1 MSKGLVLVVDDEVN
15 ILSSLEGILH
25 DDGYDVVTVDE
36 GEAAL
41 SIIESDHPDLVLL
54 DIWLPGMDGI
64 EVLKSAKRT
73 GVEAEFIMM
82 SGHGSIDT
90 AVQATKLG
98 AFDFIEK
105 PLSLENVL
113 LMVKLAMD
121 RKKKNP
127 IAGEV
132 DEDSAGNKMDPF
144 IGESDGIKR
153 IREQL
158 KSLLL
163 SEKHITIIGEE
174 GTGKSLLAGIICFR
188 IQNEGRPC
196 VKVDCASL
204 PKKQANK
211 ILFGVGS
218 KDPDIPSKFEIAS
231 GGTIVLDGLDQL
243 PLNVQSNILKALK
256 KKSLPGNKGKK
267 EPDYEARIIAV
278 LPGDWEKK
286 LEEGAIN
293 RELLEFLNVERI
305 VLPALKDRS
314 GDMEALANF
323 FLSKAGME
331 PENQPAIVLDKGTLE
346 TLRRYSWPGNVK
358 ELKIALEG
366 IPLSGGG
373 RQFITPDD
381 LPAPIRY
388 GSPKFFPKPRQGSVL
403 GFKDADFLWDKE
415 SLLYHLRKSNWDIK
429 IAAQAMRLSVAILNK
444 KLVFH
449 GLDLESLMRQTFS
462 MQKTLKKSVVLCGQG
477 LHSGI
482 KTGLILSPLP
492 PNSGI
497 VFCDIST
504 GETIRAHL
512 EHVNSTDF
520 ATGLRKGKKVVRT
533 IEHILAALHMYRID
547 NLLIKM
553 GDEVP
558 IMDGSAIDFCGL
570 MEDGGIEEQDVFCE
584 ELIIDKV
591 YEVAF
596 PEMNEKFISIE
607 PAESLCVHYTLEY
620 PAPIGS
626 QEFLFESRGKDY
638 FKSEIAP
645 ARTFGF
651 LKDYGKLEEMG
662 LASGGRLSNVIL
674 LDDGKVLNTALRFPD
689 EFVRHKILDILGDI
703 YLLGRPV
710 RGKITARMTGH
721 RENIA
726 LLRKIKEGHPDYH

>member
-1 MSKGLVLVVDDEVN
+1 MSKGLVLVVDDEEN

-36 GEAAL
+36 GETAL
-41 SIIESDHPDLVLL
+41 NIIESDHPDLVLL

-105 PLSLENVL
+105 PLSLEGVL
-113 LMVKLAMD
+113 LMVKLAMER
-121 RKKKNP
+121 RKKQVEGAREESVRGK
-127 IAGEV
+127 I
-132 DEDSAGNKMDPF
+132 DQF
-144 IGESDGIKR
+144 IGTSESANR

-158 KSLLL
+158 KTLWPD
-163 SEKHITIIGEE
+163 EKHITITGEE
-174 GTGKSLLAGIICFR
+174 GTGKSLIAGLLCSQ
-188 IQNEGRPC
+188 IQNAGRPC
-196 VKVDCASL
+196 VKVDCVSL

-211 ILFGVGS
+211 VLLGAGVKGNENIPAFGAANGGS
-218 KDPDIPSKFEIAS
+218 
-231 GGTIVLDGLDQL
+231 IVLDGLDQL
-243 PLNVQSNILKALK
+243 PLNVQSNILKAFK
-256 KKSLPGNKGKK
+256 NGFRGAKSKK
-267 EPDYEARIIAV
+267 EPGYEVRIIAV
-278 LPGDWEKK
+278 LSAAWERKI
-286 LEEGAIN
+286 EEGGLN
-293 RELLEFLNVERI
+293 RELMEFLGAERI
-305 VLPALKDRS
+305 FVPPLRERYMDIEP
-314 GDMEALANF
+314 LANF
-323 FLSKAGME
+323 FLSQGNKDSQAR
-331 PENQPAIVLDKGTLE
+331 PAMVLGKGTLE
-346 TLRRYSWPGNVK
+346 TLTRHSWPGNVK
-358 ELKIALEG
+358 ELRSALENIHIADG
-366 IPLSGGG
+366 SK
-373 RQFITPDD
+373 QYITPDD
-381 LPAPIRY
+381 LPDPIRQ
-388 GSPKFFPKPRQGSVL
+388 GSPKLFPKPADGSRRI
-403 GFKDADFLWDKE
+403 KDADFLWDKE
-415 SLLYHLRKSNWDIK
+415 SLLYHMRKNQWDIK
-429 IAAQAMRLSVAILNK
+429 AAAKAMRLPADRLEK
-444 KLVFH
+444 KLAVY
-449 GLDLESLMRQTFS
+449 GLDIESLKRQTFT
-462 MQKTLKKSVVLCGQG
+462 MQKTLKRSVVLCGQG

-492 PNSGI
+492 PDSGI

-512 EHVNSTDF
+512 DYVDSTDF

-533 IEHILAALHMYRID
+533 IEHILAVLHMYRIN

-558 IMDGSAIDFCGL
+558 IMDGSASDFCGL
-570 MEDGGIEEQDVFCE
+570 VEDGGLEEQDVFCE
-584 ELIIDKV
+584 ELVIDKV
-591 YEVAF
+591 YEAAF
-596 PEMNEKFISIE
+596 AETNGKSISIG
-607 PAESLCVHYTLEY
+607 PAESLSIHYTLEY
-620 PAPIGS
+620 PAPIGR
-626 QEFLFESRGKDY
+626 QEFLFESAGKEY
-638 FKSEIAP
+638 FKNEIAP

-662 LASGGRLSNVIL
+662 LASGGRLSNLIL

-726 LLRKIKEGHPDYH
+726 LLRMIKAGHPDFL